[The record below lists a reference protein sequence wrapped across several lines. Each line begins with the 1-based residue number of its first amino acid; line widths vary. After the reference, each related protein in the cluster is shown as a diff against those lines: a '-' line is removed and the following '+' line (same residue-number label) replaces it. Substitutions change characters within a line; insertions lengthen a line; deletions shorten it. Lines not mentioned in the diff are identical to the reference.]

1 MRVEKPGKSI
11 HFPTLEREVL
21 AQWDS
26 QQTFKRSVH
35 ERPSNKKYN
44 FFDGP
49 PFATGLPHY
58 GHIVASIIKDA
69 FPRYFTMKGF
79 RVERRFGWDCHGL
92 PVELLIQNELGLKG
106 RTDVES
112 LGIAKF
118 NEACRAS
125 VLRYTSEW
133 REYIRR
139 IGRWVDMENE
149 YRTMDKEYMESVW
162 AVFKKLWDRN
172 LVYQGKFIMSYSCP
186 LGATLSNFEASQ
198 DYRDIQDPSITIK
211 ARLKGKHSGVSLL
224 VWTTTPWTLPANV
237 AVVVDPT
244 STYAH
249 VHCSNTNESYFVLKE
264 RVGDYWKPGAF
275 SILNEVKGTEIVGSE
290 YEPFFP
296 YYAKEAGPNAY
307 KVYPADYILH
317 DTGTG
322 AVHTAPAFG
331 EDDFKTAQ
339 KFNLPLI
346 DNLDMNGKFLPQNH
360 PDTVGL
366 DFKAGDK
373 ILVADLKTR
382 GIMFKH
388 ETLVHSYPFC
398 YRSGTPLIYRA
409 MPSWFVRVEAIKNDL
424 QKSNSEIHWVPEHL
438 REGRFGKWLENARD
452 WNIARER
459 YWGNPIPIWQNS
471 ETGETLC
478 IGSVAELEKHA
489 GRAIG
494 DLHMHFIDDIEIP
507 SPTGRGALKRV
518 PYVFDCWFE
527 SGAMPYAQMHYPFEN
542 ADEFENAFPADFV
555 CEGLDQTR
563 GWFYTLTVLSTAL
576 FNKPAFKNV
585 VVNGMILAEDGR
597 KMSKSLRNYPDPMY
611 VLNEYGAD
619 AIRLYLFN
627 SPAVVGEEV
636 RFSEEGVKESI
647 RKILLPLW
655 NAYSFFS
662 TYASID
668 NFDPEIDFSE
678 SNFELDKWI
687 HLRVNELLR
696 QINSSM
702 SNYHIDE
709 ICPAIT
715 SFLDDLNNWYIRLSR
730 RRFWN
735 SSKEA
740 YSTLWQV
747 LVKVSQCMAPV
758 APFAAEFFFGKLAL
772 TKELKNIGSVHL
784 TLIPDAR
791 ELSEAEKG
799 LLNKFSTAR
808 RVVELGRTIRVAHR
822 IKNRQPLNTFTVG
835 VVSES
840 AKRYIE
846 ETSEIIREELNVKN
860 IEVTTNSEK
869 LARIVVKP
877 NMKVLGRQLGEKL
890 KILQQALPN
899 IPHETARKAQLR
911 ETIQVGEFS
920 LTPEM
925 VIVELVASSNQ
936 LVAVDADIVAAL
948 DPTISESLHLEGV
961 ARELVSHVQKARKA
975 ADFDV
980 NNRVK
985 LAIESSPALSKAI
998 LENQKYIEDETL
1010 SILQEKCEPNS
1021 FVVEVKIENEF
1032 ARIHLI
1038 SLETSSAIT

>member
-1 MRVEKPGKSI
+1 MRVEKPTKTV
-11 HFPTLEREVL
+11 HFPTVEREAL
-21 AQWDS
+21 EKWDGER
-26 QQTFKRSVH
+26 TFQCSVNERSK
-35 ERPSNKKYN
+35 ERRYA

-106 RTDVES
+106 RSDVEA
-112 LGIAKF
+112 LGVGKF

-139 IGRWVDMENE
+139 IGRWVDMDNE
-149 YRTMDKEYMESVW
+149 YRTMDRNYMESVW
-162 AVFKKLWDRN
+162 AVFKKLWDKG

-186 LGATLSNFEASQ
+186 LGATLSNFEAGQ

-211 ARLKGKHSGVSLL
+211 ARLKGRHAGRSLL

-237 AVVVDPT
+237 AVVVDPE
-244 STYAH
+244 SLYAE
-249 VHCSNTNESYFVLKE
+249 VECAASGERYYVLKE
-264 RVGDYWKPGAF
+264 RVGDYWKPGTF
-275 SILNEVKGTEIVGSE
+275 TNHGEIVGNDLVGES

-296 YYAKEAGPNAY
+296 YYVETAGPNAF

-331 EDDFKTAQ
+331 EDDFKTARR
-339 KFNLPLI
+339 FDLPLI
-346 DNLDMNGKFLPQNH
+346 DNLDMNGRFVPQNH
-360 PDTVGL
+360 PETVGL
-366 DFKAGDK
+366 EFKAGDK
-373 ILVADLKTR
+373 ILIADLKTR
-382 GIMFKH
+382 GLVFKH
-388 ETLVHSYPFC
+388 DTLVHSYPFC

-409 MPSWFVRVEAIKNDL
+409 MPSWFVSVEKIKGEL
-424 QKSNSEIHWVPEHL
+424 LASNRQIHWVPEHL
-438 REGRFGKWLENARD
+438 QEGRFGKWLENARD

-459 YWGNPIPIWQNS
+459 YWGNPIPIWHNA

-478 IGSVAELEKHA
+478 IGSVAELEQYA
-489 GRAIG
+489 GRSID
-494 DLHMHFIDDIEIP
+494 DLHMHFIDDIAIP
-507 SPTGRGALKRV
+507 SPTGKGVLRRV

-527 SGAMPYAQMHYPFEN
+527 SGAMPYAQMHYPFEK
-542 ADEFENAFPADFV
+542 ASEFEESFPADFI

-576 FNKPAFKNV
+576 FGKPAFKNV

-627 SPAVVGEEV
+627 SPAVVGDEV

-655 NAYSFFS
+655 NAYSFFA

-668 NFDPEIDFSE
+668 SFDPEREFVE
-678 SNFELDKWI
+678 SSNELDRWAL
-687 HLRVNELLR
+687 LRVNELLR

-709 ICPAIT
+709 ICPAVT
-715 SFLDDLNNWYIRLSR
+715 SFLDDLNNWYIRRSR

-735 SSKEA
+735 SDREA
-740 YSTLWQV
+740 YSTLWTI
-747 LVKVSQCMAPV
+747 LVSVSQCLAPV
-758 APFAAEFFFGKLAL
+758 APFAAEYFFGKLAL
-772 TKELKNIGSVHL
+772 TKELQTARSVHL
-784 TLIPDAR
+784 TQLPDAR
-791 ELSEAEKG
+791 ELTVDEEN
-799 LLNKFSTAR
+799 LLAKFDIAR
-808 RVVELGRTIRVAHR
+808 RVVELGRTIRVAHK
-822 IKNRQPLNTFTVG
+822 IKNRQPLQTFTVG
-835 VVSES
+835 VVSDR
-840 AKRYIE
+840 AKRFVE
-846 ETSEIIREELNVKN
+846 ETTDVIREELNVKRV
-860 IEVTTNSEK
+860 EVTTNSEH
-869 LARIVVKP
+869 LARIVIKP
-877 NMKVLGRQLGEKL
+877 NLKILGRQLGEKL
-890 KILQQALPN
+890 KTLQQLLPGVSR
-899 IPHETARKAQLR
+899 EVAQQAQQRK
-911 ETIQVGEFS
+911 TIQVGEFS

-925 VIVELVASSNQ
+925 VIVELVASGNQ

-948 DPTISESLHLEGV
+948 DPTISEELRMEGI

-980 NNRVK
+980 DDRIA
-985 LAIESSPALSKAI
+985 LAIKSSAALEKAVF
-998 LENQKYIEDETL
+998 ENRQYIEDETL
-1010 SILQEKCEPNS
+1010 STLQVS
-1021 FVVEVKIENEF
+1021 VDGDAFGVEVKVEGEDV
-1032 ARIHLI
+1032 RL
-1038 SLETSSAIT
+1038 SLKRLS